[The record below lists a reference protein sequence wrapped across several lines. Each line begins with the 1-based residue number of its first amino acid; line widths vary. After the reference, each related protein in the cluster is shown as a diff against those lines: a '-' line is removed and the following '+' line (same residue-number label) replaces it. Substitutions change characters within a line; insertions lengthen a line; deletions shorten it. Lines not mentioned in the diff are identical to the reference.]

1 MRVQVLAIGQAIYG
15 QQPGAGAPGPD
26 AATSAGPGP
35 ADGKG
40 GDNVVDAEFTDS
52 DK

>member
-1 MRVQVLAIGQAIYG
+1 MCAQVMAIGQAIYG
-15 QQPGAGAPGPD
+15 QPGAGG
-26 AATSAGPGP
+26 AAGADGAAGGTGP
-35 ADGKG
+35 ADDAKG

>member
-1 MRVQVLAIGQAIYG
+1 MAIGQAIYG
-15 QQPGAGAPGPD
+15 QPGGAPGPD
-26 AATSAGPGP
+26 AAGGPGAGGP
-35 ADGKG
+35 ADDKKG